1 MSENVR
7 FIWMD
12 GKLTPW
18 QDANVHVLT
27 HGLHYGGGIFE
38 GLRSYETTHGT
49 AIFRLECHTKRF
61 LNSAKIINL
70 PIPYSLE
77 ELIHAQLEI
86 ISKNKLT
93 NAYIRPIA
101 FYDDHS
107 MKIAAPTNKTRVVI
121 AAWELDEALYDSQQV
136 IRAHVSSFTRHFPNS
151 IMCKAKISGPYIN
164 STMAVQQAKLAGYDD
179 AILLDTSGFVA
190 EASVANIFLYSD
202 EQLHTPLTNNC
213 LDGIT
218 RRSVITLAQDLGI
231 KVVERLIT
239 RDELY
244 TADEIFITGTA
255 AEVKAIVEVD
265 NRIIGGGTIGP
276 ICHKLQQLYSNCV
289 HGKEQRYKHWLAY
302 F

>member
-61 LNSAKIINL
+61 LNSAK
-70 PIPYSLE
+70 
-77 ELIHAQLEI
+77 
-86 ISKNKLT
+86 
-93 NAYIRPIA
+93 IA